1 LEITRRNI
9 REQTL
14 KRFKHLRTCVLARE
28 LCFLVRSN
36 RVALERKDISDCCGY
51 VAKLC
56 SEAGCLEPSDLCAKA
71 AEVAV
76 DDEMEYLN
84 ICSQSCVKCA
94 QSRMLESERAKYI
107 A

>member
-1 LEITRRNI
+1 MEIARRNI
-9 REQTL
+9 REQAL

-36 RVALERKDISDCCGY
+36 RATFERKDVRDCCSY

-56 SEAGCLEPSDLCAKA
+56 NEAGCTEPSDLCAKA
-71 AEVAV
+71 AEVV
-76 DDEMEYLN
+76 MGNETEYLT
-84 ICSQSCVKCA
+84 ICSQSCVKCG